1 MVIFQEL
8 DTKYV
13 DSSDRNILEYMNH
26 LYMQSITINLTY
38 ASEADLDHK
47 FYSGDQSAFN
57 SYWAGVPGPMRKTFI
72 FNKIRKQIDLVSGNQ
87 RKNRKQTICVPVEN
101 ADQHTADQFS
111 KIFDYIHNREYVLE
125 TISDTFKEALI
136 SGMSLLQIWLDF
148 RSDPISG
155 DIKVAKTDY
164 NSFIIDPFFRNSD
177 LSDCHFIWKRSYLTK
192 RDILSLMPSASD
204 IIKGLQSDTMRDG
217 KFQYQPES
225 LGYNMSNLLAYDEFY
240 YRDFREQTVL
250 VDRQTGEVQEWRGQD
265 DERLGLFLQTY
276 PQVYVKKTEVPTVKL
291 AIVAGGQVLYND
303 YNPLGVDNYPFVPV
317 TAYYNPQIPYY
328 NYRVQ
333 GMVRGLRDAQF
344 LYNRRKAIELDV
356 LESQINSG
364 WKYKEDALVN
374 PADIFMS
381 GQGKGLA
388 LKAEAQMTDAEQIQS
403 PIIPPTTIQLSEL
416 MGKEMNDISGI
427 SEELLGTPTNDV
439 AGLLSMIRQN
449 ASLVT
454 LQPLFDQLDRSQ
466 RQLGKLMIDVIQ
478 ANYTP
483 GKIKKIL
490 GGDEPSQQF
499 YNKSFGI
506 YNAHV
511 EEAVLTQTQKQLQ
524 FAQLIQLR
532 EMGVAVP
539 DDVLLDSCL
548 LQNKEELIKSI
559 QQSQEQ
565 KSKMEQQSAQ
575 LQMMQLQSQIKLN
588 ESQAT
593 ANEGLGIERL
603 SRVQENEAL
612 AQERRAQAVKDED
625 AALLDL
631 VKAMKEI
638 DGIDLQHMQQLLEM
652 HNMVKAQEADN
663 ANGNANTTVNKPRKA
678 TNVSKNAGT
687 KRNNN
692 THKRSTTGGTQV
704 SQ

>member
-1 MVIFQEL
+1 VIFQEL

-13 DSSDRNILEYMNH
+13 DSGDRNILEYMNH

-87 RKNRKQTICVPVEN
+87 RKNRKQTVCVPVEN
-101 ADQHTADQFS
+101 ADQKTADQFS
-111 KIFDYIHNREYVLE
+111 KIFDYVHNREYVLE

-136 SGMSLLQIWLDF
+136 SGMSLLQLWLDF
-148 RSDPISG
+148 RNDPISG

-164 NSFIIDPFFRNSD
+164 NSFIIDPFFRNAD

-192 RDILSLMPSASD
+192 RDILSLMPTASD
-204 IIKGLQSDTMRDG
+204 IIKNLQNDTMRDG

-225 LGYNMSNLLAYDEFY
+225 LGYNMSNLIAYDEFY
-240 YRDFREQTVL
+240 YRDYREQLIL

-265 DERLGLFLQTY
+265 DDRLNLFLQTY
-276 PQVYVKKTEVPTVKL
+276 PQITMKKTEVPTVKL
-291 AIVAGGQVLYND
+291 AIVAGGQVLFNS
-303 YNPLGVDNYPFVPV
+303 YNPMGIDNYPFIPV

-344 LYNRRKAIELDV
+344 LYNRRKAIELDI
-356 LESQINSG
+356 LESQVNSG
-364 WKYKEDALVN
+364 WKYKEDCLVN
-374 PADIFMS
+374 PSDIFMA
-381 GQGKGLA
+381 GQGKGIA
-388 LKAEAQMTDAEQIQS
+388 LKTEAQMTDAEQIQS
-403 PIIPPTTIQLSEL
+403 PIVPPTTIQLSEML
-416 MGKEMNDISGI
+416 GKEMNDISGI

-499 YNKSFGI
+499 YNKSFGV

-539 DDVLLDSCL
+539 DNVLLDSCL

-559 QQSQEQ
+559 QQSQQQ
-565 KSKMEQQSAQ
+565 KQEMEQRQAE

-625 AALLDL
+625 SALLDL

-638 DGIDLQHMQQLLEM
+638 DGIDLSHMKQLLEM
-652 HNMVKAQEADN
+652 HNLVKAQEQDN
-663 ANGNANTTVNKPRKA
+663 ANGDSDVTVKPGRAVNDRKTA
-678 TNVSKNAGT
+678 EVNSNNRDNQEAAGGG
-687 KRNNN
+687 NNL
-692 THKRSTTGGTQV
+692 T
-704 SQ
+704 